1 MRQAV
6 FGEEFVMIEIDED
19 KCIGCGACAANCVA
33 HNIEMIAYDN
43 AEQVEDRQTSA
54 IGDNVR
60 KAKVLHECFLC
71 GQCVAICPEAAPRN
85 PYYQEELVAYNPET
99 FDLPTQNVV
108 NTVKFRRSI
117 RNFAGQTIPH
127 EIWHMLT
134 VEVGGHMPTAKN
146 TQQNRFYIIQNQLQ
160 EFKDLVW
167 SALHEAYRKTSLQA
181 EAQHKTLPADYQ
193 TIGRMLDNFDKGK
206 EDYLFRNAPAVLC
219 IESAD
224 PLDGGLAAGAI
235 EIAASTV
242 GLGVLYNGYLRR
254 AIEMLPQA
262 CAFLD
267 REVGKPL
274 AACML
279 VGYPDV
285 VFERTAPRRRP
296 SVILR

>member
-1 MRQAV
+1 
-6 FGEEFVMIEIDED
+6 MIEIDTS
-19 KCIGCGACAANCVA
+19 KCMGCGACASNCVA
-33 HNIEMIAYDN
+33 HNIDMVTRGEDGEFAGAGSSSGIDAGAN
-43 AEQVEDRQTSA
+43 ARVA
-54 IGDNVR
+54 N
-60 KAKVLHECFLC
+60 VLHECFLC
-71 GQCVAICPEAAPRN
+71 GQCVAICPEGAPRN
-85 PYYQEELVAYNPET
+85 PYYQEELVTYDPET
-99 FDLPTQNVV
+99 CDLPTQNVV
-108 NTVKFRRSI
+108 NTVKLRRSI
-117 RNFAGQTIPH
+117 RNFAGQAILH

-134 VEVGGHMPTAKN
+134 VDVGGHTPTAKN
-146 TQQNRFYIIQNQLQ
+146 RQQNRFYIIQNQLP
-160 EFKDLVW
+160 EFKDLIW
-167 SALHEAYRKTSLQA
+167 SALRQAYEATTYEEEQA
-181 EAQHKTLPADYQ
+181 GAKAGQPTLPADYQ
-193 TIGRMLDNFDKGK
+193 TIGRMLANYDEGR
-206 EDYLFRNAPAVLC
+206 EDYLFRNAPSVLC

-235 EIAASTV
+235 EMAASTV

-285 VFERTAPRRRP
+285 VFERSAPRRRP